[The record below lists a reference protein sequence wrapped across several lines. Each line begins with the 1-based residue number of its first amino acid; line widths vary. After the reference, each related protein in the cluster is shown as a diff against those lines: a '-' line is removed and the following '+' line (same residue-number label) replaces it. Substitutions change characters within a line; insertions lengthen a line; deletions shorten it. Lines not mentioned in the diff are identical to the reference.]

1 MKHILKVILILGFL
15 LSRLLAVQVREGV
28 VDSLGVSSDGRYVI
42 TAHGGGDLILWDIS
56 KKKKKL
62 PSPKRQYRKCL
73 FSPRQS

>member
-1 MKHILKVILILGFL
+1 MKHILKVILILGF
-15 LSRLLAVQVREGV
+15 SVISSACSSSSGRV

-56 KKKKKL
+56 KKEKKTA
-62 PSPKRQYRKCL
+62 SPKRQYRKCL